1 MNFKMINQK
10 HEVPNKLRKIFKVS
24 FRFFH
29 FIFNNLEILMMGLIL
44 ALLSFLL
51 PFNLSSREANQHFD
65 WNATSNVAKAK
76 QGEKFFV
83 QLNFNFEKGWY
94 IYDLVEQ
101 IGPEGLGPQKTEISI
116 KPKDALKIAGKIQTP
131 KPKVKYDSAFYIDIR
146 TFSGKFNFKVPVIAL
161 KDLDLTKDKI
171 IVEIYVQQCKD
182 NICLPGMEFRTLIKP
197 ETITNN
203 FDEAFGDNLNQESS
217 GTEYVQQSTAQATN
231 APEKQ
236 KISTESTK
244 EIESVKKKGLLAY
257 FLFAIGAGALAL
269 LTPCVFPMV
278 PITVS
283 FFTKRAEKNPGKALR
298 DSLAYGL
305 GIILTFTTLG
315 FLLALFFGA
324 SGIQNF
330 ATNPWLNL
338 AIALIFFVFSLNLFG
353 AFEFQLPSS
362 WLNALNIKSQGS
374 GITSVILMGLTF
386 SLTSFTCT
394 VPFVGVALV
403 SAAGGEWFYPIV
415 GMLGFSLAFA
425 LPFYFLALFP
435 SAISKLPRSGS
446 WMNSIKVVMGFLE
459 IAAAIKFISNADLVW
474 GLGIMPRELF
484 LGIWIGVGFLIT
496 LYILGIF
503 RLPHEEP
510 ISNVGT
516 MRILFATFFI
526 SISFYLI
533 SGLFGKK
540 LGELDAF
547 LPPPDYEQ
555 IISTNAAVG
564 TNKFELNPGNTS
576 NESSNWLEDY
586 NLALNLARQ
595 SGKPIFIDF
604 SGFTCTN
611 CRWMEIN
618 MFSKPEVKRLL
629 DEMIKVRLFTD
640 RKQEPYISNKE
651 MQMRRFNSIE
661 LPLYVIQTPDEK
673 VIATNTFTRDVNEF
687 VNFLKK
693 GLNQNE
699 R

>member
-1 MNFKMINQK
+1 MIT
-10 HEVPNKLRKIFKVS
+10 VIFA
-24 FRFFH
+24 
-29 FIFNNLEILMMGLIL
+29 LIL
-44 ALLSFLL
+44 LLFSYDL
-51 PFNLSSREANQHFD
+51 NSRDANQHFN
-65 WNATSNVAKAK
+65 WYATSNVSKVK

-83 QLNFNFEKGWY
+83 QIDFNFEKGWY
-94 IYDLVEQ
+94 IYDLIEQ
-101 IGPEGLGPQKTEISI
+101 IGPEGLGPQKTEITL

-146 TFSGKFNFKVPVIAL
+146 TFTGKFSFKVPVVAI
-161 KDLDLTKDKI
+161 KDLDLTKDRI
-171 IVEIYVQQCKD
+171 FVEIYVQQCKD
-182 NICLPGMEFRTLIKP
+182 NLCLPGMEFNTIIKP
-197 ETITNN
+197 EGTQSE
-203 FDEAFGDNLNQESS
+203 FEEALDKNLKKE
-217 GTEYVQQSTAQATN
+217 TEATEDSQQSTLQVAKSQET
-231 APEKQ
+231 Q
-236 KISTESTK
+236 TITTESSQ

-283 FFTKRAEKNPGKALR
+283 FFTKRAEKQPGKALR
-298 DSLAYGL
+298 DSFAYGI
-305 GIILTFTTLG
+305 GIISTFTTLG
-315 FLLALFFGA
+315 FLLALIFGA

-338 AIALIFFVFSLNLFG
+338 AIALLFIVFSLNLFG

-374 GITSVILMGLTF
+374 GIFSVILMGLTF

-425 LPFYFLALFP
+425 LPFFFLALFP

-484 LGIWIGVGFLIT
+484 LGIWVGVGFLVT

-510 ISNVGT
+510 INNVGT
-516 MRILFATFFI
+516 IRILFATFFI
-526 SISFYLI
+526 SVSFYLM

-555 IISTNAAVG
+555 IISSNASIG
-564 TNKFELNPGNTS
+564 TANA
-576 NESSNWLEDY
+576 ESSTKFNTNEPNEWLEDY
-586 NLALNLARQ
+586 NTALTLSKQ
-595 SGKPIFIDF
+595 LGKNIFIDF

-618 MFSKPEVKRLL
+618 MFSKPEVKKLL
-629 DEMIKVRLFTD
+629 DGMVKVRLFTD

-673 VIATNTFTRDVNEF
+673 VIATSTFTRDINEF
-687 VNFLKK
+687 INFLKK
-693 GLNQNE
+693 GQN
-699 R
+699 